1 MANEQLFRK
10 AALDRL
16 SNPEQLDRALTVTTA
31 KGWLAVSAAVS
42 IAVAVVAWSVTGE
55 VSTYVQAPGIL
66 LDRDGEVVDV
76 VSSGRGTLTRILA
89 PAGATVEKDDIIAL
103 AANEEV
109 TERHR
114 SALALVAERAESL
127 GKYRSTAA
135 EEDAIIAEHLDRQR
149 ARLDRLEASGRQS
162 VENARTRLEN
172 HRRLFE
178 ERVVTRITLD
188 RSQQAFDRAEQE
200 LFATLRERDALEFGE
215 VQRQNE
221 RSAAIAER
229 EARLQE
235 AERRVAEITAQLDTQ
250 RIATPVAGL
259 VTEVKAQVGA
269 VLNPGQAVLSVK
281 TGGESLEALIYVPV
295 TDGKT
300 VEAGMEALVSPVTVR
315 REEYGS
321 IRGSVSGV
329 SAFPVTQEG
338 MVAVLQNRDLV
349 RSLSEGGAP
358 YAARVALESD
368 PFTTSGYAWTSPKA
382 SNETI
387 TSGTL
392 ATVEIKVDSDPPI
405 ALVVP
410 LIKEAFGL

>member
-31 KGWLAVSAAVS
+31 KGWLAVCAAVA
-42 IAVAVVAWSVTGE
+42 IAAAVVAWSVTGE

-89 PAGATVEKDDIIAL
+89 PAGASVEKDDIIAL

-127 GKYRSTAA
+127 DQYRATAT

-162 VENARTRLEN
+162 VENARARLEN

-200 LFATLRERDALEFGE
+200 LFATLRERDSLEFRE

-259 VTEVKAQVGA
+259 VTEVKAQVGS

-281 TGGESLEALIYVPV
+281 TGGESLEALIYVPA

-321 IRGSVSGV
+321 ILGSVSGV

-368 PFTTSGYAWTSPKA
+368 PLTTSGYAWTSPKA
-382 SNETI
+382 STETI